1 MALSPTWRKLAQCV
15 HGLFGRSNNAG
26 PPTWTMASRLDSWSN
41 LPKGGTVSFR
51 WEARYGAC
59 MASLFPR
66 SSLTGGSPLPATTAS
81 TRAVEVY
88 RIQHH
93 AVGRCWARRPY
104 GGGRLRRPDTEVPT
118 HSPGGGSEAA
128 DRKRGTPS
136 GGRVRVTV

>member
-1 MALSPTWRKLAQCV
+1 MDFLVVPITPGPPRGQWPAAWTASPTCRRAAPSHSGGKP
-15 HGLFGRSNNAG
+15 G
-26 PPTWTMASRLDSWSN
+26 MARVWLLYS
-41 LPKGGTVSFR
+41 
-51 WEARYGAC
+51 
-59 MASLFPR
+59 PR
-66 SSLTGGSPLPATTAS
+66 SSLTGGSPLPATAAS
-81 TRAVEVY
+81 TRAVDVY

-136 GGRVRVTV
+136 GGRVKVAV